1 MAPTL
6 SRKRPDNLKLTIKRL
21 LSYMGR
27 HKFLL
32 LLVAVL
38 VTISAMANLLGTYM
52 FKPIIDKYATP
63 GSIHYQ
69 DLWQA
74 ILLEAGI
81 YLAGALAT
89 LGYTQTMVYLA
100 QKIVYEMRKDVFHK
114 MEMLPLEYFDTRTH
128 GDIMSNYT
136 NDVDTLSEAMNNAF
150 AMLITNFIQII
161 GLLVLIFVLNWLL
174 SILVLVFYI
183 IMFAYIVYASKKSK
197 KSFNEQQKVMASVNG
212 FVEET
217 LAGQKVVKVFNHEN
231 KNIET
236 FHYHNERLQAAGENA
251 LRYAFS
257 MIPFVVSVSYINY
270 AIVAIVGALI
280 AIHPVLGINFTLGG
294 IASYLVFVRQATM
307 PINQFTQQSNL
318 LLNGLAGAERLFK
331 IIDEKPEIDEGK
343 VSLVN
348 VCYGENGP
356 VVCEERTN
364 KWAWQKPN
372 GELVPLKGDVRF
384 YNVDFSYVPGKRI
397 LTDLSLY
404 AKPGQKIAFVG
415 ATGAGKTTI
424 TNLINRFYEI
434 EGGTITY
441 DGIDIKTIKKDD
453 LRHSLGIVL
462 QDTHLFT
469 GTIKDN
475 IRYGKLD
482 ASDEEVIEAA
492 KLANADSFIR
502 RLPDGYDTL
511 VTSDGGNLSQGQ
523 RQLLSIARAAV
534 CNAPVLILDEAT
546 SSIDTRTEALVQ
558 KGMDKLMEGRTVF
571 VIAHRLSTI
580 KNSNAIMVLD
590 KGKIIERGDHE
601 DLLNNHG
608 IYYQLYTGKLEL
620 E

>member
-32 LLVAVL
+32 LLIAIL

-52 FKPIIDKYATP
+52 FKPIIDKYASP
-63 GSIHYQ
+63 GSVHYN

-81 YLAGALAT
+81 YFCGALAT
-89 LGYTQTMVYLA
+89 LGYTQMMVYLA
-100 QKIVYEMRKDVFHK
+100 QKIIYEMRRDVFHK
-114 MEMLPLEYFDTRTH
+114 MEMLPLQYFDTRTH

-150 AMLITNFIQII
+150 AMLISNFIQII

-174 SILVLVFYI
+174 SILVFVFYI
-183 IMFAYIVYASKKSK
+183 IMFIYIIYASKKSK
-197 KSFNEQQKVMASVNG
+197 KSFNEQQKVMATVNG

-217 LAGQKVVKVFNHEN
+217 LAGQKVVKVFNHEK

-236 FHYHNERLQAAGENA
+236 FHQHNLELQQAGENA

-280 AIHPVLGINFTLGG
+280 AIHPILGINFTLGG

-331 IIDEKPEIDEGK
+331 IIDEKPEVDDGLVK
-343 VSLVN
+343 LVN
-348 VCYGENGP
+348 VKEGTNGLE
-356 VVCEERTN
+356 VCEDRTN
-364 KWAWQKPN
+364 LWAWQKVD
-372 GELVPLKGDVRF
+372 GTLVPLKGDVRF
-384 YNVDFSYVPGKRI
+384 FNVDFSYIPGKRI

-469 GTIKDN
+469 GTIMDN

-482 ASDEEVIEAA
+482 ATEEEVIAAA

-502 RLPDGYDTL
+502 RLPNGYNTL

-580 KNSNAIMVLD
+580 KNANAIMVLD

-601 DLLNNHG
+601 DLLENHG